1 VIEHIWSTQPYEFC
15 KFKAC
20 DIEMMKPKLTTHRTR
35 IPKIGERTGGKV
47 INYFNGMTIGK

>member
-47 INYFNGMTIGK
+47 IDYFNGMTIGK